1 MVSMSGSLTRDIKLE
16 HDDATSLP
24 QKNPLEKAVSETVGH
39 LLYWMHRFR
48 IKLPGTAVVVFVTT
62 ARSTKVLATSEG
74 KVIDANASYQVKL
87 GYLSKGAVFIF
98 GGKRVI

>member
-39 LLYWMHRFR
+39 LLYWMHR
-48 IKLPGTAVVVFVTT
+48 LWAMLLETTEGVSVTSV
-62 ARSTKVLATSEG
+62 RSSRSQSTC
-74 KVIDANASYQVKL
+74 YQ
-87 GYLSKGAVFIF
+87 
-98 GGKRVI
+98 

>member
-1 MVSMSGSLTRDIKLE
+1 MVNVKTIVL
-16 HDDATSLP
+16 A
-24 QKNPLEKAVSETVGH
+24 AAH

-74 KVIDANASYQVKL
+74 KVIDANAIYQVKL
-87 GYLSKGAVFIF
+87 GYLSNRTLFIF